1 MLMLKLRGRHCPTHY
16 IARTGT
22 SSERKSDGRIIYEVN
37 PDALVD
43 IIDELCD
50 KIVETEREVGRLQI
64 ELSKLRPAP
73 VHVQE
78 DGRVRLGGGYGD

>member
-22 SSERKSDGRIIYEVN
+22 SSGRKSDGTIVYEIN
-37 PDALVD
+37 PDVISD
-43 IIDELCD
+43 VIDELCD

-64 ELSKLRPAP
+64 ELCKLRPAP
-73 VHVQE
+73 VHVQ
-78 DGRVRLGGGYGD
+78 DDTRVKVGGEYCD